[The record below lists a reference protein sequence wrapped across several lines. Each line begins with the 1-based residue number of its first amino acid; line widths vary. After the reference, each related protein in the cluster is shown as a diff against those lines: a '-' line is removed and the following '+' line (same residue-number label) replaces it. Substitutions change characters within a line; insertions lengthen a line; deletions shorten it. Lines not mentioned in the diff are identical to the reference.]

1 LYASRYNPADVTKT
15 RRPGGWTAPEILT
28 PLSIAALLGAAWWTF
43 ASGAAA
49 RYAAPPVSP
58 LREQARR
65 ALNEMANELRLASDA
80 SILIDGARVEFRTG
94 SGGSIVY
101 HVEPSRDAARLVR
114 VQDGQSVT
122 LVDGLRPGGFSATK
136 SASVLTLV
144 ISPGEEAP
152 VRTSV
157 AIRPQG

>member
-1 LYASRYNPADVTKT
+1 MTS
-15 RRPGGWTAPEILT
+15 RRPGGWTALEVLVPV
-28 PLSIAALLGAAWWTF
+28 SIAALLGAAWWTF
-43 ASGAAA
+43 SSGAAA

-58 LREQARR
+58 IREQARR

-80 SILIDGARVEFRTG
+80 SIRIDGARVEFQTG

-101 HVEPSRDAARLVR
+101 AVEPSRDAARLVR

-122 LVDGLRPGGFSATK
+122 LVDGLRPGGFSARK

-144 ISPGEEAP
+144 ISPGVDAP
-152 VRTSV
+152 VQTAV
-157 AIRPQG
+157 AIRPQGL